1 MENDF
6 ENGVVNRQFENVSKI
21 EMENAMPTNGQV
33 KEQRKEPEN
42 EAVKEAAKDVLIRQI
57 LEEYMA

>member
-1 MENDF
+1 
-6 ENGVVNRQFENVSKI
+6 
-21 EMENAMPTNGQV
+21 MPTNGQV